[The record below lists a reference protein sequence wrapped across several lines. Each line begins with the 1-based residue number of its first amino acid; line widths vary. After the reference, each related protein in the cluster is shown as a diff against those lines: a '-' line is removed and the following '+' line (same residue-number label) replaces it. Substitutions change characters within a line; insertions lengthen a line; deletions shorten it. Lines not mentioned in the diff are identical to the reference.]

1 MTLLPPP
8 AVRGG
13 GSNATEAIR
22 RRLAVLP
29 LLVPFVVLV
38 AVVVVYPVF
47 RAGWWAFSD
56 PVGTFGRMASDR
68 VLWWAAANTL
78 AFTLAYAG
86 LLLVVGLTL
95 ASLLNARG
103 LRGRAALRTLL
114 FSGHL
119 VGGVYVAAIIT
130 AVVARDT
137 GLLTPLLPAGFDVLG
152 TPWLAMPVVLLASLW
167 TSAGFATVYLL
178 AALQSVDADLLDAA
192 RVDGASAWQRFRAV
206 TWPAVRPTAWFVV
219 LTAAVGGL
227 QLFELPFVLFGGG
240 AGPGNAAL
248 TLSMVLFSAQF
259 EQADPAY
266 ASAIGWAMALLVT
279 GFMLALVRRST
290 GGLG

>member
-1 MTLLPPP
+1 MPF
-8 AVRGG
+8 
-13 GSNATEAIR
+13 
-22 RRLAVLP
+22 AVL
-29 LLVPFVVLV
+29 L
-38 AVVVVYPVF
+38 AMVVVYPVA
-47 RAGWWAFSD
+47 RAAWWAFSN
-56 PVGTFGRMASDR
+56 PTGTFGRMATDR

-86 LLLVVGLTL
+86 LLLVIGLAL

-103 LRGRAALRTLL
+103 LRHRAAVRTLL

-119 VGGVYVAAIIT
+119 VGGVYVAAIVT

-137 GLLTPLLPAGFDVLG
+137 GLLAPLLPSGFDVLG

-178 AALQSVDADLLDAA
+178 AALQAVDPDLLDAA
-192 RVDGASAWQRFRAV
+192 RVDGASSWQRFGAV

-227 QLFELPFVLFGGG
+227 QLFELPFVLFN
-240 AGPGNAAL
+240 ATPGPGNAAL

-279 GFMLALVRRST
+279 GFMLALVRRSMEVDRAN
-290 GGLG
+290 